1 MAKNYF
7 CQLPLKRRGDERPP
21 LVFGR
26 VKTIY
31 PSDGYI
37 QNIEEME
44 MYFPHIGA
52 EPDVLHIRNY
62 DLAPQ
67 KPIQSYCV
75 GVKFYV
81 SEEELGDFSQS
92 ENIFLEKGFAPLY
105 ETGYLDLLDV
115 NEQNHASLPWL
126 HVIGSGWFASVPDTV
141 QQEIREQLRK
151 LVHWGNVIFN
161 YHPRRYAL
169 RYLSLNDELEFN
181 YGFSEHYLVAP
192 QNTDQ
197 AFRKVEE
204 RFGEIFMQ
212 GTGCFLPQRIR
223 RVTNVLST
231 EPRISLGKSAVHCK
245 ESNISGR
252 WDYSA
257 TTRVIDSVSILL
269 GNRSQSSH
277 DFIHQCHIPF
287 ATQDQILVSQ
297 GSNQEDNLR
306 IRRLDGKAHGGQ
318 PQFQHQWHLFQ
329 NSESGRLPGG
339 LLVGSICGEVVL
351 RVPLIHCRID
361 ARRAFRNCGGVRQLR
376 RGQELHLCRA

>member
-1 MAKNYF
+1 MTLETAFRRFSLLPRFIHRNASLVQTGNGEPRKAHWLGNKQPTSTPPDQQQGGQENRPPQRPDRRGYRDLASLTLGEVEDAYLQFKAQLVPSPVEGWMAKNYF

-31 PSDGYI
+31 PSDGYV

-44 MYFPHIGA
+44 MYFPKMGA

-115 NEQNHASLPWL
+115 NEQNHATLPWL
-126 HVIGSGWFASVPDTV
+126 HVIGSGWFASAPDTV
-141 QQEIREQLRK
+141 QPEIREQLRK

-181 YGFSEHYLVAP
+181 YGFSEHYLIAP

-212 GTGCFLPQRIR
+212 GMG
-223 RVTNVLST
+223 
-231 EPRISLGKSAVHCK
+231 
-245 ESNISGR
+245 
-252 WDYSA
+252 
-257 TTRVIDSVSILL
+257 
-269 GNRSQSSH
+269 
-277 DFIHQCHIPF
+277 
-287 ATQDQILVSQ
+287 
-297 GSNQEDNLR
+297 
-306 IRRLDGKAHGGQ
+306 
-318 PQFQHQWHLFQ
+318 
-329 NSESGRLPGG
+329 
-339 LLVGSICGEVVL
+339 
-351 RVPLIHCRID
+351 
-361 ARRAFRNCGGVRQLR
+361 
-376 RGQELHLCRA
+376 